1 MHVKTGGTRTEANR
15 HMTVEQTDRGNGRV
29 NDIGALERSLVPAP
43 RDMRRKRP
51 PLLSFLLR
59 LHTLRRVA
67 RVISL
72 LTLDYMGVVGAL
84 FTALI
89 VKTMIRGNLDPEA
102 AWRQTRSWVAFAYLV
117 TVLMFARVEL
127 YADRP
132 RRAGLTNVASALFQ
146 VTIVSLVFALA
157 SGEQFSS
164 YYIFYGSLFFGI
176 VYIATLRALHLQITG
191 WLLEQAGFKQVT
203 IRKFLNGAVCMH
215 VAEKTNA

>member
-117 TVLMFARVEL
+117 TVLMFA
-127 YADRP
+127 AS
-132 RRAGLTNVASALFQ
+132 RRWTFAQPARAYRARRTAETAMVRATAG
-146 VTIVSLVFALA
+146 
-157 SGEQFSS
+157 E
-164 YYIFYGSLFFGI
+164 GS
-176 VYIATLRALHLQITG
+176 
-191 WLLEQAGFKQVT
+191 
-203 IRKFLNGAVCMH
+203 
-215 VAEKTNA
+215 